1 MTDTSASRD
10 SHPSDSRP
18 RVLVIDD
25 ERDVLDTVAAIL
37 EGEYEVETCGSA
49 VVARKLIA
57 KNTFDVVCT
66 DYQMPTMNG
75 IDLIATLPES
85 GVVVGVV
92 MMTGRFETCAAELAM
107 RPELQAAMPITLL
120 HKPYAPQD
128 LIDAVRRASSFA
140 RVRRALRGLHRPAAV
155 RP

>member
-1 MTDTSASRD
+1 MTDTPASRD
-10 SHPSDSRP
+10 SHPTEGRP
-18 RVLVIDD
+18 RVLAIDD

-37 EGEYEVETCGSA
+37 EGEFTVETCGSA

-57 KNTFDVVCT
+57 TNTFDVICT

-92 MMTGRFETCAAELAM
+92 MLTGRYESCAAELAA
-107 RPELQAAMPITLL
+107 RPGLQASMPITLL

-128 LIDAVRRASSFA
+128 LIDAVQRASSFA
-140 RVRRALRGLHRPAAV
+140 RVRRALRGIPRAAV
-155 RP
+155 RS